1 MPSLH
6 QRVVLSSL
14 SRWSFT
20 ISQER
25 TRCRR
30 PLNGSFNAYQQMT
43 KTSNESP
50 QPTAGLVHTSAYFCV
65 EPCVTCF
72 IPGYLIVTPKLPTA
86 SLSELERGALASLGP
101 MLAAATRAIEVV
113 IRPERVYC
121 ALFAEET
128 RSVHFHLFP
137 RTAWL
142 LSQYVPCIPQIAR
155 FQVHSCWIG
164 LVAHSIVRFRP
175 TTPRLFKRFFV
186 NSTVTPKQAIRLPA
200 GPHTASHQFM
210 KTRSLEFLLAPASRS

>member
-1 MPSLH
+1 MWSLH

-30 PLNGSFNAYQQMT
+30 PSNGSFNAYQQMT

-50 QPTAGLVHTSAYFCV
+50 QPTADLVHTSAYFCV

-86 SLSELERGALASLGP
+86 SLSELERGALAFLGP
-101 MLAAATRAIEVV
+101 TLAAATPAIEVV
-113 IRPERVYC
+113 VRPDVSIALSLLRRRALFIFIFFPERRGFY
-121 ALFAEET
+121 
-128 RSVHFHLFP
+128 RSML
-137 RTAWL
+137 
-142 LSQYVPCIPQIAR
+142 PCILQIAK
-155 FQVHSCWIG
+155 FQVHGCWIG
-164 LVAHSIVRFRP
+164 LGAHSIVRFRP
-175 TTPRLFKRFFV
+175 TAPRLLKRFFV
-186 NSTVTPKQAIRLPA
+186 NS
-200 GPHTASHQFM
+200 S
-210 KTRSLEFLLAPASRS
+210 